1 MCVCSRQDLRQPH
14 SLARASLHR
23 HANLQQARAP
33 GPASLC
39 RAKTR
44 SRKVISSLSRH
55 RETDVFL
62 LPFFPP
68 LLPILLYFRITTRLP
83 LATIFADIRIAV
95 PAVSCSNP
103 LHLQLHTHP
112 FSQAHPASLATM
124 TVLSRSRKLMI
135 VIAISLAFFL
145 AEISGKYCPLCS
157 PIVRANT
164 SQSASTLA
172 RSLSWLMPSIT

>member
-1 MCVCSRQDLRQPH
+1 MFKTRPASAAFTRASISAPPRKSAASARPWGSKLMPRQDTQPQGDLQFVAPPRNRCV
-14 SLARASLHR
+14 SAPLFFSASS
-23 HANLQQARAP
+23 N
-33 GPASLC
+33 S
-39 RAKTR
+39 
-44 SRKVISSLSRH
+44 
-55 RETDVFL
+55 
-62 LPFFPP
+62 PF
-68 LLPILLYFRITTRLP
+68 FRITTRLP

-145 AEISGKYCPLCS
+145 AEISGKYCPLGS